1 MFDVTSPYDPKPVAA
16 GRMQRARGRV
26 SLGVSRRADGKSGL
40 DVLFQSGAAKARL
53 PAVYDHAGMD
63 AVLINTAGGLT
74 GGDEFQVDC
83 AVGAGAFL
91 RVTTQA
97 SEKIYRAVPG
107 SSPARVENRMQ
118 VAAGAHLEWL
128 PQDMILFDGASL
140 SRVLELRL
148 AASSRFLG
156 LEMVVFGRSAM
167 GETLRHGFLADRWR
181 VWRDEALVYAEDTR
195 LEGDIAAHLARPAV
209 AGGALAALTGIYQG
223 PALEDVRETIRS
235 VPRPDGVEANA
246 SLMRGLVAFR
256 ALGASSDAL
265 RRWVA
270 EIYVALAGLSL
281 PRAWSI

>member
-1 MFDVTSPYDPKPVAA
+1 MFDVTLPFDPKSATPV
-16 GRMQRARGRV
+16 RMQRIKGQV
-26 SLGVSRRADGKSGL
+26 SLGVSARPDGRTGL
-40 DVLFQSGAAKARL
+40 DRLFQTGAGKARL
-53 PAVYDHAGMD
+53 PAVYDHGGVD
-63 AVLINTAGGLT
+63 AVLINTGGGLT
-74 GGDEFQVDC
+74 GGDDFQVEC
-83 AVGAGAFL
+83 VAGAGAFL

-107 SSPARVENRMQ
+107 SSAARVENRLQ
-118 VAAGAHLEWL
+118 VAAGAQLEWL

-140 SRVLELRL
+140 SRLLEVRL
-148 AASSRFLG
+148 AVSSRFLG

-181 VWRDEALVYAEDTR
+181 VWRDDALVYAEDTR
-195 LEGDIAAHLARPAV
+195 LEGDIASHLARPAV
-209 AGGALAALTGIYQG
+209 AGGAIAALTGIYQG
-223 PALEDVRETIRS
+223 PEPEAVRETIRS

-256 ALGASSDAL
+256 ALGKSSDAL

-270 EIYVALAGLSL
+270 DIYAALAGLSL

>member
-1 MFDVTSPYDPKPVAA
+1 MFDVTLPFDPKPLAA
-16 GRMQRARGRV
+16 GRMQRTKGQV
-26 SLGVSRRADGKSGL
+26 SLAVSARADGRTGL
-40 DVLFQSGAAKARL
+40 DRLFQTGAGKARL
-53 PAVYDHAGMD
+53 PAVYDHGGVD
-63 AVLINTAGGLT
+63 AVLINTGGGLT
-74 GGDEFQVDC
+74 GGDDFQVEC
-83 AVGAGAFL
+83 EVGEGAFL

-97 SEKIYRAVPG
+97 SEKIYRATSG
-107 SSPARVENRMQ
+107 SNPARVENRLQ

-140 SRVLELRL
+140 SRLLDVRL

-167 GETLRHGFLADRWR
+167 GESLRHGFLADRWR
-181 VWRDEALVYAEDTR
+181 VWRDDALVYAEDTR
-195 LEGDIAAHLARPAV
+195 LEGDIASHLARPAV
-209 AGGALAALTGIYQG
+209 AGGAMAALTGIYQG
-223 PALEDVRETIRS
+223 PEPEQVRETIRS

-256 ALGASSDAL
+256 ALGMRSDAL

-270 EIYVALAGLSL
+270 DIYVALAGLSL